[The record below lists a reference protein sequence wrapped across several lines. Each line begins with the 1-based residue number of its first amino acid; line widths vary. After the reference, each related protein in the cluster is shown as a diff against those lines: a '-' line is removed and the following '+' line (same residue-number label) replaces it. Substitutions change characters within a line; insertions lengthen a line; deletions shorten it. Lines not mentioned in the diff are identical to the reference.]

1 MDIENNI
8 DNMSLRPAADLPP
21 AQRPPKKAEERP
33 DDRLAHILAHTR
45 RLLRE
50 RAVAQRVALALSA
63 AIVGALGL
71 VLVAALLGPL
81 PLFRPLCGA
90 YLIGAVALLLVAVS
104 HGRRA
109 PLDDEQVADFW
120 GRRARDLRSDL
131 RSALS
136 FHAERRRGQPAPAGH
151 AAPQLIDELCRR
163 TAAAVATLPRQGARE
178 RLLSVPALLLPPV
191 LTAAA
196 LLWVAIWPESFLR
209 GVRHLTQAPPDATVV
224 SNEPLLGD
232 IRLLLTPPRYTGLQQ
247 RTIPGSSGEV
257 VALPGTAVRIEARAL
272 IPVERAQI
280 VIQAGGETATRP
292 VQVIRDRDKDRDRDD
307 AGRRGLPLLLAAFTV
322 TKAGSYHFVIE
333 RRRNDK
339 VRENEGHRIE
349 IEGDHP
355 PRIDLFAPA
364 DDLEISGTRRVEL
377 AYSAED
383 DHGLGEIDLVF
394 RVGDKPERR
403 KRIRPRPQPPG
414 LKDGKDGKDVKDKDR
429 GGPAR
434 TAAAKI
440 LWDLAELD
448 LQPGE
453 RVGYHLEAWD
463 LDDVNGPNRGRSRG
477 YSLRIVSPRE
487 RHDLLL
493 GKQEALLDQSIDLL
507 GDRLDL
513 TRLDLNVTDSAERVL
528 EAHRKTEAL
537 LLQIGRLQEEAG
549 KDGKESKDGKAPARD
564 LRPLLVEIGRRLGKL
579 SQEEATLLSEWRGPS
594 APLRTGPRGREAAQ
608 AGRRQKGW
616 GRSAGPIGQMN
627 DRHVGEMERDT
638 LLLADLLGRQ
648 KLEDLLAISDEMT
661 ATRDRLRQL
670 LNDYRKGRSEAL
682 KAEILREIRELERRL
697 QQLAEKAQRLQGEL
711 PDEFLN
717 SEAMGRNDM
726 QGRLDRLRDLLEKG
740 DVDRAQA
747 ELERLSQALD
757 NMVKG
762 MESDLRGYRRERY
775 SAEDRALSEME
786 DRLMDLAHDET
797 TLQRETEALRGE
809 ASARARQ
816 LLKDRSGA
824 LAKRLQ
830 EQVARLRKQV
840 AEAEVSPLGPWG
852 SDEMEKTRRRV
863 DDLAKMLEQGDLDE
877 ARAMAQEAESSLGL
891 LIDELR
897 AEEQASRFGQRGHL
911 QRTRGQLEKARPL
924 AKEIAEEIARA
935 LPRNDELLPPERQRQ
950 AMELRARQE
959 AIRRRAEA
967 LGREAQKKAH
977 EIKDAATLERL
988 SQEMGEGLRQAG
1000 KHMERAEAE
1009 LKRLSPRGA
1018 ATAEGQAVERLEQM
1032 RKEMQRA
1039 RRPKDE
1045 GASGRLEREP
1055 VKIPGADEYHAPK
1068 EFRQD
1073 ILEAAKREAP
1083 ADFREQV
1090 KRYYEELIK

>member
-8 DNMSLRPAADLPP
+8 DNMSPRPAADPPPALLPP
-21 AQRPPKKAEERP
+21 TPE
-33 DDRLAHILAHTR
+33 DRLAHILAHTR

-50 RAVAQRVALALSA
+50 RAIARGVALALSA
-63 AIVGALGL
+63 AVVGALIL
-71 VLVAALLGPL
+71 VLVAALMGPR
-81 PLFRPLCGA
+81 PLLRPLCGA
-90 YLIGAVALLLVAVS
+90 YLIGAVTLLFFAVS
-104 HGRRA
+104 HGRRT
-109 PLDDEQVADFW
+109 PLHDEQVADFW
-120 GRRARDLRSDL
+120 GHRACDLRSDL

-136 FHAERRRGQPAPAGH
+136 FHAERRRGQPTSAGH
-151 AAPQLIDELCRR
+151 ADPALVDELWRR
-163 TAAAVATLPRQGARE
+163 TAAAIATLPRQGARE
-178 RLLSVPALLLPPV
+178 RLLDVPALLLPPLV
-191 LTAAA
+191 FAVA
-196 LLWVAIWPESFLR
+196 LLWAALWPEFFLR
-209 GVRHLTQAPPDATVV
+209 GVRHLTQVPPDATVV

-232 IRLLLTPPRYTGLQQ
+232 IRLLLTPPRYTGLPQ

-257 VALPGTAVRIEARAL
+257 VALPGTQVRIEARAL
-272 IPVERAQI
+272 LPVDRAQL

-292 VQVIRDRDKDRDRDD
+292 VQVLRERDKDRDD
-307 AGRRGLPLLLAAFTV
+307 ADRRGLPLLLSNFTV
-322 TKAGSYHFVIE
+322 SKAGSYHFVFE

-349 IEGDHP
+349 VESDHP
-355 PRIDLFAPA
+355 PRIDLFAPG
-364 DDLEISGTRRVEL
+364 DDLELSGTRRVEL

-414 LKDGKDGKDVKDKDR
+414 VKDGKDR
-429 GGPAR
+429 TGPAR

-477 YSLRIVSPRE
+477 YTLRIVSPRE

-513 TRLDLNVTDSAERVL
+513 TRVDLNVTDSAERVL

-549 KDGKESKDGKAPARD
+549 KDGKESKDGKKPARD
-564 LRPLLVEIGRRLGKL
+564 LRPLLVEVGRRLGKL
-579 SQEEATLLSEWRGPS
+579 NQEEEALLAEWRGP
-594 APLRTGPRGREAAQ
+594 RGRASEAAMTAPAATAAGAGGAGGRRP
-608 AGRRQKGW
+608 AGR
-616 GRSAGPIGQMN
+616 GRSAGPVGQMN
-627 DRHVGEMERDT
+627 DRHVGEMERTT

-670 LNDYRKGRSEAL
+670 MNDYRKGRTEAL

-740 DVDRAQA
+740 DMDRAQA

-757 NMVKG
+757 SMVKG
-762 MESDLRGYRRERY
+762 MEADLRGYRRERY
-775 SAEDRALSEME
+775 SAEERALSEIE
-786 DRLMDLAHDET
+786 DRLMDLAHDEG
-797 TLQRETEALRGE
+797 TLQRETEQLRGE

-816 LLKDRSGA
+816 LLKDRSEA
-824 LAKRLQ
+824 LSRRLQ

-863 DDLAKMLEQGDLDE
+863 EDLAKMLDQGDLDE
-877 ARAMAQEAESSLGL
+877 ARAMAQEAEASLGL

-911 QRTRGQLEKARPL
+911 QRARGQLEKARPL

-935 LPRNDELLPPERQRQ
+935 LPRNEELLPPERQRQ

-977 EIKDAATLERL
+977 EIKDAATLDRL
-988 SQEMGEGLRQAG
+988 SQEMSEGLRQAG
-1000 KHMERAEAE
+1000 KHMERAEGE